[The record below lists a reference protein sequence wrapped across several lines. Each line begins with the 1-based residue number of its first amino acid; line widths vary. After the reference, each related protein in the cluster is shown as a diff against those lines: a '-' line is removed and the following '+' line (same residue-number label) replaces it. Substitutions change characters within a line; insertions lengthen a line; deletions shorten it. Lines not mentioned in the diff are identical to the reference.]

1 MINNFDLRSLHVF
14 IITADQGGMTQSAK
28 VLRMTQSAV
37 SQIIAGLE
45 NAVGVKLF
53 DRSVRPII
61 LTSAG
66 RVLLERGRQILR
78 ETKEALRE
86 TRALERRRLA
96 SLTIAMSDSMSAA
109 LGPHLYGTMND
120 ISSHWR
126 LWSGLSSYHREE
138 FLAHNVDIIISTS
151 NVMEDIEGLSRHKVF
166 QEPYLLIFP
175 KGHTGSVTL
184 EDGAR
189 DLPFLRFSMRS
200 AMGLQIERQLNRLR
214 LKFPE
219 IAEFDKSSAHSLAVA
234 KGLGWG
240 ITTPLCL
247 LENPQ
252 ILEHLDVR
260 PIKRGAFSR
269 HFEVFAREDDLGDI
283 PQKIARQ
290 SRKILRDHCLPALY
304 DDVPW
309 LEAQISRNHDE
320 EFHAG

>member
-1 MINNFDLRSLHVF
+1 VINNFDLRSLHVF
-14 IITADQGGMTQSAK
+14 IIT
-28 VLRMTQSAV
+28 
-37 SQIIAGLE
+37 

-96 SLTIAMSDSMSAA
+96 SLTIAMSDSMSA
-109 LGPHLYGTMND
+109 
-120 ISSHWR
+120 
-126 LWSGLSSYHREE
+126 
-138 FLAHNVDIIISTS
+138 LAHNVDIIIATS
-151 NVMEDIEGLSRHKVF
+151 NVMEEVEGLSRHKVF

-175 KGHTGSVTL
+175 KGHMGSVKL

-200 AMGLQIERQLNRLR
+200 AMGLQIERQLSRLR
-214 LKFPE
+214 LKFPDV
-219 IAEFDKSSAHSLAVA
+219 AEFDKSSAHSLAVA
-234 KGLGWG
+234 KGFGWG

-269 HFEVFAREDDLGDI
+269 HFDMYAREDDLGDI

-290 SRKILRDHCLPALY
+290 SREILQHHCLPALY
-304 DDVPW
+304 DYVPW
-309 LEAQISRNHDE
+309 LEAQISRNQDE
-320 EFHAG
+320 TF